1 MGDEKVHWG
10 WRWGSELTVRMM
22 RFPSTRTRYMDRKSL
37 KRRGCWSGSSESPE
51 IPEKRNF
58 ETTFWFSASM

>member
-22 RFPSTRTRYMDRKSL
+22 RFPSTRTRYMDRKSM
-37 KRRGCWSGSSESPE
+37 KRKGCWSGSSES
-51 IPEKRNF
+51 PEKRNF